1 MKLNFGL
8 GPKKHTVLQ
17 KLFLEEIKRIRQKF
31 EIAANWPILVLFSK
45 NFLLRPWKSQNI
57 RVAAATPATPVPPAL
72 DL

>member
-31 EIAANWPILVLFSK
+31 EIAANRPILVWFS
-45 NFLLRPWKSQNI
+45 NLFLLSQNI
-57 RVAAATPATPVPPAL
+57 GLAAATPATPVPPAL
-72 DL
+72 H